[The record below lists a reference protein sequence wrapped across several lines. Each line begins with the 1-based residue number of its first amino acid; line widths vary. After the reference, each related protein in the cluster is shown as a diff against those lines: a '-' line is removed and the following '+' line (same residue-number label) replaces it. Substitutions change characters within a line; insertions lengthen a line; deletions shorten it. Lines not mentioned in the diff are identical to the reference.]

1 MLITTCL
8 RRLVLVACCAM
19 LAPAASLHAQSGQ
32 ADDKA
37 SITVDA
43 EKARPGAGLWTART
57 CAACHTIGKGNTMGP
72 DLAGVLERRER
83 AWLVRWLKEPDVML
97 RTDSTA
103 KAMLAEF
110 NNLPMPNL
118 SLTDAEIEA
127 LLHYIAQ
134 ESAKVDKK

>member
-1 MLITTCL
+1 
-8 RRLVLVACCAM
+8 
-19 LAPAASLHAQSGQ
+19 
-32 ADDKA
+32 
-37 SITVDA
+37 
-43 EKARPGAGLWTART
+43 
-57 CAACHTIGKGNTMGP
+57 MGP